1 MTQPYDPRPSL
12 SDARRISSGIGG
24 SNFGQGSYRE
34 KEDAVPVGFDEGILR
49 GLCDMD
55 VSREWLGL
63 EGRADEQGSMNLLV
77 DRIKQGIASCKVS
90 HLHEKS

>member
-1 MTQPYDPRPSL
+1 MLQTSSSASQSTSASQQMAGLSLQSSSASNHMTQPYDQRPSL
-12 SDARRISSGIGG
+12 SDARRVSSGIGG

-55 VSREWLGL
+55 VS
-63 EGRADEQGSMNLLV
+63 
-77 DRIKQGIASCKVS
+77 
-90 HLHEKS
+90 HEKPCL